1 MQKKTC
7 RSKIGKLK
15 KCIPNIY
22 KYKKSEKRLLNSSIL
37 QTQCPLKMLSMHF
50 CLIQLPEIHINYNLE
65 KKNYQEK
72 NEKNCLK
79 WKKVEIKRYKC
90 WKKFL
95 KGEVNGWAFCFQNN
109 FLENWTGLCIYTHI
123 CMHVIKIA
131 FGKWIPPIL

>member
-72 NEKNCLK
+72 NEKIILNEK
-79 WKKVEIKRYKC
+79 W
-90 WKKFL
+90 WKS
-95 KGEVNGWAFCFQNN
+95 KGISVGKN
-109 FLENWTGLCIYTHI
+109 F
-123 CMHVIKIA
+123 
-131 FGKWIPPIL
+131 